1 MVVLLLVAI
10 STPELTF
17 VRDSVT
23 VPQYSGDSH
32 SGFVNDISES
42 CSKESTDEPG
52 QSHKPLRQDFLG
64 RKQFGSSNL
73 LVPTE
78 CNV

>member
-1 MVVLLLVAI
+1 MVLLLVVI

-23 VPQYSGDSH
+23 MPQYSGDSH
-32 SGFVNDISES
+32 SGFGNDISES
-42 CSKESTDEPG
+42 CSKEFMDETG
-52 QSHKPLRQDFLG
+52 QSHKPFG
-64 RKQFGSSNL
+64 KTSAAGNSFGSSNL
-73 LVPTE
+73 LIPTE